1 MKKIFSPVFLLAAL
15 LPMILLN
22 GCIKDTCRQS
32 YTYTMYVPVYKTN
45 EEVRANIKNQPGR
58 EMERPG
64 KLFIKG
70 HYIFLNEVDKG
81 IHVIDNSDAAN
92 PRNISFIE
100 IPGNVDLAV
109 KGNILYADMYTDLV
123 TIDISDPEN
132 VSLKKVLEGVF
143 PFRYYHSSFALDSS
157 KVIAEWVQS
166 DTTIVQDCDNV
177 SGIWGSREL
186 LAFSNTPS
194 SNTLFSNMSGAGA
207 SPYGMGGSMARF
219 SVVHERLYTV
229 SDQDLT
235 VFNIQNT
242 VEPVYSGKVNI
253 GQRIETLYPFKNNLF
268 VGSASG
274 MFIYDISQADNPKLT
289 GQFGHVQSCD
299 PVIADDEYAYVTL
312 RSGTECQGFTNQ
324 LEVLKLN
331 GLTNPSLVKIY
342 TLTNPHGLSKDGN
355 LLFICDG
362 NDGLKVFNAAS
373 PSNIYLLKRLTG
385 LTTYDVIAWNNK
397 AIVSANDGLYQ
408 YDYSNVDDI
417 RLLSKINYK
426 R

>member
-1 MKKIFSPVFLLAAL
+1 
-15 LPMILLN
+15 MILLN
-22 GCIKDTCRQS
+22 GCIKDTCRQTF
-32 YTYTMYVPVYKTN
+32 TYTMYVPVYKTN
-45 EEVRANIKNQPGR
+45 EEVRANIKNQPER

-81 IHVIDNSDAAN
+81 IHVIDNSDASN

-143 PFRYYHSSFALDSS
+143 PFRYYHSSFALDST
-157 KVIAEWVQS
+157 KVIAEWVHR
-166 DTTIVQDCDNV
+166 DTTIIQDCNDF
-177 SGIWGSREL
+177 SGFWGRGDI
-186 LAFSNTPS
+186 LAFSNAS
-194 SNTLFSNMSGAGA
+194 SAESQGNAG

-219 SVVHERLYTV
+219 SVVQERLYTV

-235 VFNIQNT
+235 VFNIQNM
-242 VEPVYSGKVNI
+242 VEPVYSRKVNI
-253 GQRIETLYPFKNNLF
+253 GQQIETLYPFKNNLF
-268 VGSASG
+268 IGSASG
-274 MFIYDISQADNPKLT
+274 MFIYDISNADNPKLA

-312 RSGTECQGFTNQ
+312 RSGTQCQGFTNQ

-331 GLTNPSLVKIY
+331 ALTNPSLVKIY

-362 NDGLKVFNAAS
+362 SDGLKVFNAAS
-373 PSNIYLLKRLTG
+373 PSNIYLVKHLTG

-408 YDYSNVDDI
+408 YDYSNVNEI
-417 RLLSKINYK
+417 RLLSKMN
-426 R
+426 

>member
-1 MKKIFSPVFLLAAL
+1 MKRIISPVFILAAL

-22 GCIKDTCRQS
+22 GCIKDTCRQTF
-32 YTYTMYVPVYKTN
+32 TYTMYVPVYKTN

-81 IHVIDNSDAAN
+81 IHVIDNSDASN

-123 TIDISDPEN
+123 TIDISNPEN

-143 PFRYYHSSFALDSS
+143 PFRYYHSSFALDST
-157 KVIAEWVQS
+157 KVIAEWVHR
-166 DTTIVQDCDNV
+166 DTTIIQECNNF
-177 SGIWGSREL
+177 SGFWGDRNM
-186 LAFSNTPS
+186 LAFSNTS
-194 SNTLFSNMSGAGA
+194 SSESKGGAG

-235 VFNIQNT
+235 VFNIQNM
-242 VEPVYSGKVNI
+242 VEPAYNGKVNI

-268 VGSASG
+268 IGSASG
-274 MFIYDISQADNPKLT
+274 MFIYDISNADNPKLT

-331 GLTNPSLVKIY
+331 ALTNPSLVKIY

-362 NDGLKVFNAAS
+362 SDGLKVFNASS
-373 PSNIYLLKRLTG
+373 PSNIYLVKHLTG
-385 LTTYDVIAWNNK
+385 LTTYDVITWNNK

-408 YDYSNVDDI
+408 YDYSNINNI
-417 RLLSKINYK
+417 RLLSKINYNK
-426 R
+426 